1 MQISLYILKSE
12 ISEIIINMNLLDTKL
27 YIEYKLLKLV

>member
-1 MQISLYILKSE
+1 MQIPLYILKSE